1 MPKDLFDDMKFFLP
15 SVQLT
20 KRMVHAIHEAHS
32 ADLHRVSHDQRQI
45 ESDEDDRPEIG
56 SFDGHSS
63 NSQEELGDETFVQQR
78 QIASEL
84 FGFLAFQSESPQAKH
99 GHATSIHDSVISGM
113 SVSLGLSEQN
123 VLLSE
128 LANEFCAWLK
138 DQGEFTAGWGRVI
151 YADSDC
157 MYLEEFPVDD
167 LDTDES
173 TKDYAEAAIW
183 VAS

>member
-1 MPKDLFDDMKFFLP
+1 MPTDLFDDMKFFLP

-32 ADLHRVSHDQRQI
+32 ADLHRVSHDQRQV
-45 ESDEDDRPEIG
+45 ESDEDDRPEIE

-63 NSQEELGDETFVQQR
+63 NSQEEVEDETFVQQR

-84 FGFLAFQSESPQAKH
+84 FSYLAFQSESAKAQA
-99 GHATSIHDSVISGM
+99 GDAMPIHDSVISGM

-128 LANEFCAWLK
+128 LAKEFRDWLK
-138 DQGEFTAGWGRVI
+138 DQGDFTAGWGRVI
-151 YADSDC
+151 YADSDR

-167 LDTDES
+167 LETDES
-173 TKDYAEAAIW
+173 TKDYAEAIW
-183 VAS
+183 AAS